1 MTPVRGGKV
10 KKTTVDAEADG
21 RQEPDLTE
29 GKRKGMCWAQRL
41 KRVFNIDVSICSAC
55 GGPMKIIASIEDPF
69 VIVKILSHLEA
80 RYRSQG
86 PENRRPIAA
95 AL

>member
-1 MTPVRGGKV
+1 MHECHKKSFDTFPRRLDQQFSPVFSHIEPKEIEANVDMGDVGFLWRNGGKV

-41 KRVFNIDVSICSAC
+41 KRVFIGTAQ
-55 GGPMKIIASIEDPF
+55 AS
-69 VIVKILSHLEA
+69 K
-80 RYRSQG
+80 
-86 PENRRPIAA
+86 
-95 AL
+95 